1 VINKRKVAKHFIL
14 DIADDA
20 FTWNRNTEKIN
31 AERELDGIY
40 VIRTPVKKEVLDT
53 AGTIAAYK
61 NLSRV
66 ERDFRTI
73 KIDDLDLRPIFH
85 YLANRVRA
93 HILICMLAAYVVWH
107 MRRALAPLT
116 FTDERIPERED
127 PVSPARRSTAAKTKD
142 CTRETGDDLPV
153 MKFQDLL
160 DHLGSLRREN
170 VVMAGQRMQKIT
182 IPTLVQ
188 RRAFELIKA
197 PVPVTL
203 PGTRRHEG
211 T

>member
-1 VINKRKVAKHFIL
+1 MIPGRSRRKRQ
-14 DIADDA
+14 
-20 FTWNRNTEKIN
+20 
-31 AERELDGIY
+31 LDGIY
-40 VIRTPVKKEVLDT
+40 VIRTPVKKEAIDT
-53 AGTIAAYK
+53 AGTVAAYK

-73 KIDDLDLRPIFH
+73 KIDDLDLRPIYH

-107 MRRALAPLT
+107 LRRALAPLT
-116 FTDERIPERED
+116 FTDEGIPERED

-142 CTRETGDDLPV
+142 CTRETADGLPV
-153 MKFQDLL
+153 MKFKDLL
-160 DHLGSLRREN
+160 NHLGSLRREN
-170 VVMAGQRMQKIT
+170 IVIAGQGMQKIT
-182 IPTLVQ
+182 IPTPVQ
-188 RRAFELIKA
+188 RRAFELIKT

-203 PGTRRHEG
+203 PGIRRHEG